1 MFGAH
6 RAALQTGIPAETIA
20 GWMQDASEESTTNGL
35 MQGASEESTSKGEK
49 KASAKIIRK
58 KSVSPKKKVIGNAK
72 AAKKEKNEQA
82 EVRSIEMTTTRAGR
96 KTKEST
102 KAESVTESKRTRS
115 SRKAGEQT
123 TTASVTEGKRTRSSR
138 KAGEQTTTASVTEGK
153 RTRTSR
159 KAREQTTDAGLKKSQ
174 RAKTVRKT
182 KERAAG
188 TKTGSKQLN
197 GINIVIQSNSGKMIS
212 ASKICK
218 KVPDNT
224 ELVYAKP
231 EEGKLYYVLKDGS
244 KGSTELWEE

>member
-1 MFGAH
+1 MEIFTSYQKERAMTRARMFGAH

-123 TTASVTEGKRTRSSR
+123 TTASVTEGKRTR
-138 KAGEQTTTASVTEGK
+138 
-153 RTRTSR
+153 TSR

>member
-123 TTASVTEGKRTRSSR
+123 TTASVTEGKRTR
-138 KAGEQTTTASVTEGK
+138 
-153 RTRTSR
+153 TSR

>member
-1 MFGAH
+1 MEIFTSYQKERAMTRARMFGAH

-20 GWMQDASEESTTNGL
+20 GWMQD
-35 MQGASEESTSKGEK
+35 ASEESTSKGEK

-82 EVRSIEMTTTRAGR
+82 EARFTEMTTTRSGR
-96 KTKEST
+96 KAKEPTKT
-102 KAESVTESKRTRS
+102 ESVTESKQTGTG
-115 SRKAGEQT
+115 RKAKEQAKT
-123 TTASVTEGKRTRSSR
+123 ESVAESKRT
-138 KAGEQTTTASVTEGK
+138 GTGQ
-153 RTRTSR
+153 
-159 KAREQTTDAGLKKSQ
+159 
-174 RAKTVRKT
+174 KT
-182 KERAAG
+182 KKKITEAQ
-188 TKTGSKQLN
+188 TGKGQLN